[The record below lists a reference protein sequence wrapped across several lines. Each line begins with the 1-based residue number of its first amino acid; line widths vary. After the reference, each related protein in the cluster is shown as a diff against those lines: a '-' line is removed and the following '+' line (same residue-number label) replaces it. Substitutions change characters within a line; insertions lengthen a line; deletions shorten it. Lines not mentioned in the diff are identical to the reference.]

1 MSRLVS
7 RIRQYSTKPSVLQ
20 QWEKDITRKKLIE
33 NDVINPSQFNLMGN
47 TLNHPVYRHNK
58 LPEPGTVLPPAWHLA
73 YFPPRVLET
82 DLSSDGYE
90 KDWSPPEPF
99 VHRMWAGGELSWNKE
114 NPLRVG
120 QAVRMESKIRDIQF
134 RGGGRRGDSV
144 FIWVDKDL
152 HNEQGWSLTESRC
165 WVYVKQTSPEKTE
178 QMKKNESAPDLRK
191 DLDQADFSLML
202 KPTPMTLFRFSALT
216 FNSHLIH
223 YDHVYSTTVEHQQGC
238 LTHGP
243 LSFTLMINQLYGHL
257 DSSKK
262 ITSFNYRCLSP
273 LVVNDEIKVCGKAT
287 GANEYDLW
295 VLDKN
300 GKVAVK
306 GKATTE

>member
-1 MSRLVS
+1 
-7 RIRQYSTKPSVLQ
+7 
-20 QWEKDITRKKLIE
+20 
-33 NDVINPSQFNLMGN
+33 
-47 TLNHPVYRHNK
+47 
-58 LPEPGTVLPPAWHLA
+58 
-73 YFPPRVLET
+73 
-82 DLSSDGYE
+82 
-90 KDWSPPEPF
+90 
-99 VHRMWAGGELSWNKE
+99 
-114 NPLRVG
+114 
-120 QAVRMESKIRDIQF
+120 
-134 RGGGRRGDSV
+134 
-144 FIWVDKDL
+144 
-152 HNEQGWSLTESRC
+152 
-165 WVYVKQTSPEKTE
+165 VYVKQTSPEKTE